1 MEQPLISVIVPVY
14 NVEGYVQPC
23 LDALLAQ
30 TWPKLELVLID
41 DASIDGSGDVCE
53 ACAARDSRVR
63 VVRFPENRGPS
74 AARNEG
80 VRRAA
85 GAYIA
90 FVDADDRVEPSLLEK
105 LYRCLEETGAEVSA
119 CGADGLALKGGPAA
133 VYDRAEAVRCQ
144 KQKNKIKIFTCVKI
158 YRAELLRQCPFD

>member
-53 ACAARDSRVR
+53 ACAARGSCTAAWMRPGR
-63 VVRFPENRGPS
+63 RSAPAGP
-74 AARNEG
+74 
-80 VRRAA
+80 
-85 GAYIA
+85 
-90 FVDADDRVEPSLLEK
+90 
-105 LYRCLEETGAEVSA
+105 T
-119 CGADGLALKGGPAA
+119 AL
-133 VYDRAEAVRCQ
+133 R
-144 KQKNKIKIFTCVKI
+144 
-158 YRAELLRQCPFD
+158 

>member
-63 VVRFPENRGPS
+63 VVRFPENRGPY
-74 AARNEG
+74 RLCG
-80 VRRAA
+80 RRRPG
-85 GAYIA
+85 GAQ
-90 FVDADDRVEPSLLEK
+90 PS
-105 LYRCLEETGAEVSA
+105 G
-119 CGADGLALKGGPAA
+119 
-133 VYDRAEAVRCQ
+133 EAVP
-144 KQKNKIKIFTCVKI
+144 
-158 YRAELLRQCPFD
+158 LPG

>member
-53 ACAARDSRVR
+53 ACAARASRVR
-63 VVRFPENRGPS
+63 VVRF
-74 AARNEG
+74 
-80 VRRAA
+80 
-85 GAYIA
+85 
-90 FVDADDRVEPSLLEK
+90 
-105 LYRCLEETGAEVSA
+105 LYRLCGRRRPGGAQPS
-119 CGADGLALKGGPAA
+119 G
-133 VYDRAEAVRCQ
+133 EAVP
-144 KQKNKIKIFTCVKI
+144 
-158 YRAELLRQCPFD
+158 LPG

>member
-30 TWPKLELVLID
+30 TWPNLELILID
-41 DASIDGSGDVCE
+41 DASTDGSGGVCK

-90 FVDADDRVEPSLLEK
+90 FVDADDRVEPDLLEK
-105 LYRCLEETGAEVSA
+105 LYRCLEEIG
-119 CGADGLALKGGPAA
+119 
-133 VYDRAEAVRCQ
+133 RAHV
-144 KQKNKIKIFTCVKI
+144 
-158 YRAELLRQCPFD
+158 